1 MDGGN
6 SSPAFTCVSSV
17 QRIFLLDWWKLL
29 LFIFFF
35 KLLISVQFHR
45 VSSTDQDYT
54 FFSLPNPTGSWFSF
68 GWFKIPLTEAL
79 NARKFKFP
87 LSTES
92 PKMQQPSIGGWSVA
106 LVALLFL
113 LNAAFI
119 TANQGRIIFVYSR
132 TGFLYLREFRETEKE
147 TGSLRYPQLCQLCV
161 VFNRFNETVNIE
173 IITTGKNKEKHRYS
187 QLSKLYVARS

>member
-1 MDGGN
+1 M
-6 SSPAFTCVSSV
+6 
-17 QRIFLLDWWKLL
+17 
-29 LFIFFF
+29 
-35 KLLISVQFHR
+35 
-45 VSSTDQDYT
+45 
-54 FFSLPNPTGSWFSF
+54 
-68 GWFKIPLTEAL
+68 TEAL